1 MSQTGA
7 DSVTVNIDNML
18 NSLSSAPSKPSMF
31 RVSDHLRS
39 INPEAYNPEIIAIG
53 PFHSDKKN
61 LQNME
66 QHKVWYLK
74 LLLERRKESSVE
86 RYVATI
92 RQLEEKA
99 RKCYAE
105 DIQLDKDK
113 FVQMLI
119 LDGCFII
126 EFLQNQIPFFIIDQ
140 LFNMIKINDE
150 DNVESLIS
158 PLLGNSILPA
168 QDLPEVPITGHHLLG
183 IVHDIQCSSFAKK
196 ISHLQS
202 GNTDNV
208 ANINSA
214 LELKE
219 AGISFKKSEDKSS
232 FHIEFNKKA
241 VLKNM

>member
-1 MSQTGA
+1 MSQTRA
-7 DSVTVNIDNML
+7 DCVTVNIDNML

-31 RVSDHLRS
+31 RVSDHLRT

-126 EFLQNQIPFFIIDQ
+126 EFLSMFQYKERRAEDDLIFQYEYIRSQ
-140 LFNMIKINDE
+140 LFH
-150 DNVESLIS
+150 
-158 PLLGNSILPA
+158 
-168 QDLPEVPITGHHLLG
+168 DLMLFE
-183 IVHDIQCSSFAKK
+183 
-196 ISHLQS
+196 
-202 GNTDNV
+202 N
-208 ANINSA
+208 
-214 LELKE
+214 
-219 AGISFKKSEDKSS
+219 
-232 FHIEFNKKA
+232 
-241 VLKNM
+241 